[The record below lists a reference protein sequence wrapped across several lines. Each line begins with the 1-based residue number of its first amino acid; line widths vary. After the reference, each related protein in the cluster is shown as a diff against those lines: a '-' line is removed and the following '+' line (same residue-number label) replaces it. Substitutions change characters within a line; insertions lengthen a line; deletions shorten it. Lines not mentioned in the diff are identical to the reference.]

1 MTVRAGN
8 DYRVHHA
15 RRSIAMAAGCVSGA
29 VAGLLFD
36 LIVPGPFTPSVTL
49 FAVIFGAIVGCL
61 AGLLSAL
68 LLNLVLSRTQ
78 RSLTRTSATL
88 ALTALGTVVV
98 AVPTMLLSWNIGPA
112 ELLVALLAL
121 VAALPASAEVA
132 SSSATART

>member
-1 MTVRAGN
+1 MRAGN
-8 DYRVHHA
+8 DHRVHRA
-15 RRSIAMAAGCVSGA
+15 RLVIATAAGCVAGA
-29 VAGLLFD
+29 VAGPLFD

-68 LLNLVLSRTQ
+68 LLNLALTRTQ

-98 AVPTMLLSWNIGPA
+98 AVPTMLLSWNFGPA
-112 ELLVALLAL
+112 ELLVAFLAL
-121 VAALPASAEVA
+121 VAALPTGAVVA
-132 SSSATART
+132 CSSATASA